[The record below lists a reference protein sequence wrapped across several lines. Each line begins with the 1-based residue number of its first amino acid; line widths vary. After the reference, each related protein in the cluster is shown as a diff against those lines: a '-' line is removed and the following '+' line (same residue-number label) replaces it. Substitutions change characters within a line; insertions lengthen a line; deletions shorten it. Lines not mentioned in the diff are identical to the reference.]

1 MLAIA
6 YNECNLFLQFLQCKG
21 TDFLFHKSFK
31 KIRLSL
37 NADLKNIT
45 FLLNLIMNSPQLG
58 FSL

>member
-37 NADLKNIT
+37 NADFEKYYI
-45 FLLNLIMNSPQLG
+45 FIKSYYE
-58 FSL
+58 